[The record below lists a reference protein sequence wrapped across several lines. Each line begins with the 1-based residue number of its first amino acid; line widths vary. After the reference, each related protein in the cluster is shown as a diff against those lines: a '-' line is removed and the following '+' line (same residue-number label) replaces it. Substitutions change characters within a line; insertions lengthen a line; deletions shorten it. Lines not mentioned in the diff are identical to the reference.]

1 MATITDITTGVQTV
15 TAAGAVTGT
24 LDISGLSGDFTVKIR
39 VTALSAGKT
48 AVIAL
53 EDSVDEFTNAVQQA
67 VVQVSGE
74 VKPEAEKVFSFKKA
88 DLPALRLGTTS
99 AECRINVLSVT
110 ATPGLKVH
118 AWLEQ

>member
-39 VTALSAGKT
+39 VTELSAEKT

-53 EDSVDEFTNAVQQA
+53 EDSVNAFTAAVQQA
-67 VVQVSGE
+67 VVQVRGA

-88 DLPALRLGTTS
+88 DLPAFRLGTAS
-99 AECRINVLSVT
+99 GVCRINVLSVT